1 MNEVSASARAG
12 QERRY
17 HGCGGIERRRIRCA
31 GSRFGREDCARRANW
46 IGYAR
51 GQPRA
56 PVRLVEPYGFT
67 KVSALGVEEQRVNVI
82 SDFVDNH
89 KGLGDGYR
97 VETHIVIWTSQNVM
111 KVPISAIFRRGQNG
125 SVSLI
130 VGKYAELRDIDAGH
144 RNKSEV
150 EILDGLSEGDR
161 VIVHP
166 PSELRAG
173 TRVRFDWQR
182 I

>member
-1 MNEVSASARAG
+1 M
-12 QERRY
+12 
-17 HGCGGIERRRIRCA
+17 
-31 GSRFGREDCARRANW
+31 
-46 IGYAR
+46 
-51 GQPRA
+51 
-56 PVRLVEPYGFT
+56 
-67 KVSALGVEEQRVNVI
+67 
-82 SDFVDNH
+82 
-89 KGLGDGYR
+89 
-97 VETHIVIWTSQNVM
+97 
-111 KVPISAIFRRGQNG
+111 
-125 SVSLI
+125 I